1 MKISQK
7 LSLLFG
13 GLCALTVLVV
23 GSLFLQGVYA
33 SSLQDAEE
41 KTRSRLS
48 FLSASCQ
55 VALEEREGITEEA
68 ARNLLLYLY
77 NRFDKG
83 EAVCELTFL
92 GETVVNDAG
101 YRLKDLLGGR
111 QERLVKLGD
120 RRVFLVGQETE
131 NGVGIYLM
139 EDLSSVFDNLGG
151 LTVRFVLIGAITLLI
166 VAVGTAL
173 LTRTLLKPLKKL
185 EESSRLIAAGEYE
198 QSVQI
203 ESRDEIGQLA
213 ESFESMRLQVRK
225 HIQEAEEL
233 AEGRRLLLGALTHE
247 LKTPLTSIIGYSES
261 LLRLKLSEERKRESL
276 TFIYR
281 ESRRMEDMAEKML
294 SLVST
299 QGQQELEK
307 TCWTGEKLVTL
318 LAPLA
323 LPVVEKKGAKVLF
336 ALEEVKICANESLLC
351 SMVLNLV
358 DNGASAG
365 AKEIAIGGEK
375 NRLWVQDNGPGIP
388 EEQLSRV
395 MEPFFRGDKARSREQ
410 GHAGLGLALVKQ
422 FMEEHGGR
430 MEITSQVGTG
440 TRVTLIFPEEE
451 KEA

>member
-7 LSLLFG
+7 LSLLFA
-13 GLCALTVLVV
+13 GLCALTVLVA
-23 GSLFLQGVYA
+23 GGLFLQGVYA
-33 SSLQDAEE
+33 SGLQDAEE

-48 FLSASCQ
+48 LLSASCQ

-68 ARNLLLYLY
+68 AKNLLLYLY

-83 EAVCELTFL
+83 DAQCQLTYGGVTVC
-92 GETVVNDAG
+92 NDAG
-101 YRLKDLLGGR
+101 YRLKDLLGDR
-111 QERLVKLGD
+111 QQRLVKLGD

-139 EDLSSVFDNLGG
+139 EDLSPVFDNLGG

-166 VAVGTAL
+166 VAVGAAL

-198 QSVQI
+198 QRVEI

-307 TCWTGEKLVTL
+307 TCWTGEKLMTL

-323 LPVVEKKGAKVLF
+323 LPVAEKKGAKVLF

-365 AKEIAIGGEK
+365 AKEITVGGEK

-430 MEITSQVGTG
+430 MEIASKVGEG
-440 TRVTLIFPEEE
+440 TRVTLLFPEVQE
-451 KEA
+451 

>member
-7 LSLLFG
+7 LSLLFA

-23 GSLFLQGVYA
+23 GGLFLQGVYA
-33 SSLQDAEE
+33 SGLQDAEE

-48 FLSASCQ
+48 LLSASCQ

-68 ARNLLLYLY
+68 AKNLLLYLY

-83 EAVCELTFL
+83 DAQCQLTYGGVTVC
-92 GETVVNDAG
+92 NDAG

-139 EDLSSVFDNLGG
+139 EDLSPVFDNLGG
-151 LTVRFVLIGAITLLI
+151 LTVRFVLIGATTLLI

-198 QSVQI
+198 QRVEI
-203 ESRDEIGQLA
+203 ASRDEIGQLA

-294 SLVST
+294 ALVST

-307 TCWTGEKLVTL
+307 TCWTGEKLMTL
-318 LAPLA
+318 FAPLA
-323 LPVVEKKGAKVLF
+323 LPVAEKKGAKVLF
-336 ALEEVKICANESLLC
+336 ALGNVEMYANESLLC

-365 AKEIAIGGEK
+365 AKEIAMGGEK

-430 MEITSQVGTG
+430 MEIASKVGEG
-440 TRVTLIFPEEE
+440 TRVTLLFPEVQE
-451 KEA
+451 

>member
-7 LSLLFG
+7 LSLLFA

-23 GSLFLQGVYA
+23 GVLFLQGVYA
-33 SSLQDAEE
+33 SGLQDAEE

-68 ARNLLLYLY
+68 AKNLLLYLY

-83 EAVCELTFL
+83 EAACELTFL

-101 YRLKDLLGGR
+101 YRLKDLLGDR
-111 QERLVKLGD
+111 QQRLVRLNG
-120 RRVFLVGQETE
+120 RHVFLVGTVTE
-131 NGVGIYLM
+131 QGAGIYLM
-139 EDLSSVFDNLGG
+139 EDLSPVFDNLRE

-166 VAVGTAL
+166 VTVGTAL

-198 QSVQI
+198 QRVEI

-247 LKTPLTSIIGYSES
+247 LKTPLTSIIGYSEA
-261 LLRLKLSEERKRESL
+261 LLKLKLSEERKRESL

-307 TCWTGEKLVTL
+307 TCWTGEKLMTL

-323 LPVVEKKGAKVLF
+323 LPVAEKQGAKVRF
-336 ALEEVKICANESLLC
+336 SLEDVKICANESLLC

-365 AKEIAIGGEK
+365 AKGIAIGGEK

-430 MEITSQVGTG
+430 MEIASKVGEG
-440 TRVTLIFPEEE
+440 TRVTLLFPEVQE
-451 KEA
+451 